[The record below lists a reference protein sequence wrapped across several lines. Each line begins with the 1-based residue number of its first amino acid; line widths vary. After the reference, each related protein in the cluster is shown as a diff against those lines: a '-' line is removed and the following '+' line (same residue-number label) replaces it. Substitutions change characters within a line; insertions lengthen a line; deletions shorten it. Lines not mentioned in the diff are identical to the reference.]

1 MNQNILEIHHLSKD
15 YGTFRLE
22 DVSFSLPR
30 GVIMGLI
37 GENGAGKSTTIN
49 CILGEVQKSG
59 GDITLF
65 GQAQA
70 ASEKENKDRIG
81 VVFDENHFPDL
92 FTPKE
97 LGQVMAGV
105 YSHWDWAAYHAFL
118 ARFSLREDQKIK
130 DFSKGMKVKLA
141 FAVALSHGAELLILD
156 EATSGLDPIVRDE
169 VLDLLDELRNQLPV
183 ELKRAQE
190 LLAAREK
197 FVDEA
202 KRDVERMMRQA
213 DLEAKSK
220 VSDSEVLY
228 AAKEKARKII
238 ADAEDRS
245 RQLCQVANEYAED
258 ALARTE
264 EAVQAA
270 LTEVKQSRSAFRAAS
285 AAKLQEQREKLEA
298 ERKTAEEEGN

>member
-1 MNQNILEIHHLSKD
+1 MAENDVNRLIDMLYERVEDAKSPALKPNLSMVD
-15 YGTFRLE
+15 
-22 DVSFSLPR
+22 
-30 GVIMGLI
+30 
-37 GENGAGKSTTIN
+37 
-49 CILGEVQKSG
+49 
-59 GDITLF
+59 
-65 GQAQA
+65 
-70 ASEKENKDRIG
+70 
-81 VVFDENHFPDL
+81 
-92 FTPKE
+92 
-97 LGQVMAGV
+97 
-105 YSHWDWAAYHAFL
+105 
-118 ARFSLREDQKIK
+118 
-130 DFSKGMKVKLA
+130 
-141 FAVALSHGAELLILD
+141 
-156 EATSGLDPIVRDE
+156 RDE

-213 DLEAKSK
+213 DLEAKS
-220 VSDSEVLY
+220 
-228 AAKEKARKII
+228 I

-298 ERKTAEEEGN
+298 ERKTAEEAGN

>member
-1 MNQNILEIHHLSKD
+1 MAENDVNRLIDMLYERVEDAKSPALKPNLSMVD
-15 YGTFRLE
+15 
-22 DVSFSLPR
+22 
-30 GVIMGLI
+30 
-37 GENGAGKSTTIN
+37 
-49 CILGEVQKSG
+49 
-59 GDITLF
+59 
-65 GQAQA
+65 
-70 ASEKENKDRIG
+70 
-81 VVFDENHFPDL
+81 
-92 FTPKE
+92 
-97 LGQVMAGV
+97 
-105 YSHWDWAAYHAFL
+105 
-118 ARFSLREDQKIK
+118 
-130 DFSKGMKVKLA
+130 
-141 FAVALSHGAELLILD
+141 
-156 EATSGLDPIVRDE
+156 RDE
-169 VLDLLDELRNQLPV
+169 ILDLLDELRKQMPV

-220 VSDSEVLY
+220 ISDSEVLY

-270 LTEVKQSRSAFRAAS
+270 LSEVKQSRTAFRAAS
-285 AAKLQEQREKLEA
+285 SAKMQETGRGKEACRAAGGVKYTRNPAASAAADIRDCLRLTIM
-298 ERKTAEEEGN
+298 RMR

>member
-1 MNQNILEIHHLSKD
+1 MRKSI
-15 YGTFRLE
+15 
-22 DVSFSLPR
+22 V
-30 GVIMGLI
+30 VLI
-37 GENGAGKSTTIN
+37 VAV
-49 CILGEVQKSG
+49 L
-59 GDITLF
+59 
-65 GQAQA
+65 
-70 ASEKENKDRIG
+70 
-81 VVFDENHFPDL
+81 
-92 FTPKE
+92 
-97 LGQVMAGV
+97 
-105 YSHWDWAAYHAFL
+105 
-118 ARFSLREDQKIK
+118 
-130 DFSKGMKVKLA
+130 
-141 FAVALSHGAELLILD
+141 AVAAGAVVLSLSAPVLD
-156 EATSGLDPIVRDE
+156 EEVEYRLTSLYYRGQEISSLVDGDE

-220 VSDSEVLY
+220 VSDCEVLY

-245 RQLCQVANEYAED
+245 RQLCQVANEYAEA

-270 LTEVKQSRSAFRAAS
+270 QTEVQQSRSAFRAAS

-298 ERKTAEEEGN
+298 ERKTAEEAEN

>member
-1 MNQNILEIHHLSKD
+1 MAENDVNRLIDMLYERVEDAKSPALKPNLSMVD
-15 YGTFRLE
+15 
-22 DVSFSLPR
+22 
-30 GVIMGLI
+30 
-37 GENGAGKSTTIN
+37 
-49 CILGEVQKSG
+49 
-59 GDITLF
+59 
-65 GQAQA
+65 
-70 ASEKENKDRIG
+70 
-81 VVFDENHFPDL
+81 
-92 FTPKE
+92 
-97 LGQVMAGV
+97 
-105 YSHWDWAAYHAFL
+105 
-118 ARFSLREDQKIK
+118 
-130 DFSKGMKVKLA
+130 
-141 FAVALSHGAELLILD
+141 
-156 EATSGLDPIVRDE
+156 RDE

-213 DLEAKSK
+213 DLEAN
-220 VSDSEVLY
+220 

-298 ERKTAEEEGN
+298 ERKTAEEAEN